1 MKNLDITDAS
11 IEKMEKMES
20 KAIDINNDALNGNRD
35 VDDAA
40 KLAIKSL
47 SVVAKNRQTLT
58 NRQAIGF
65 SMAQS
70 IATETQLKKYI
81 AVTNPKVQKAL
92 TGKQ

>member
-20 KAIDINNDALNGNRD
+20 KAIDIINDALNGNRD